1 MRKSRALLSLFGII
15 ILTFII
21 NSHMKENEKE
31 IPFPKSMCGIPTYQD
46 ARISSS
52 MSSLNSDPF
61 IAVFLT
67 RHSYEQVLHFY
78 QDRLNMDYK
87 VLKYGRGKKVTK
99 TIYQFEI
106 KKGVLK
112 DYISKGVEITPL
124 NTRSQRIYKAK
135 TKIRII
141 IPRKELEAASSK
153 KKIDN

>member
-1 MRKSRALLSLFGII
+1 LAGII

-21 NSHMKENEKE
+21 NSHMNESEKE
-31 IPFPKSMCGIPTYQD
+31 IPFPKIMCGIPTYQD
-46 ARISSS
+46 AWISSS

-61 IAVFLT
+61 IAVFFT
-67 RHSYEQVLHFY
+67 RDSYKQVLHFY

-87 VLKYGRGKKVTK
+87 VLKYGKGKKVTK

-141 IPRKELEAASSK
+141 IPKIELKAASTK